1 MRFFR
6 FLKHLKRQY
15 ILGLMF
21 QCLVSLSHYH
31 HTFEQDLHYMG
42 PFISAWGV
50 NPTSPPRGTPW
61 GTVLLALSNER
72 GSGCGRQ

>member
-1 MRFFR
+1 MNNY
-6 FLKHLKRQY
+6 LEE
-15 ILGLMF
+15 I
-21 QCLVSLSHYH
+21 
-31 HTFEQDLHYMG
+31 
-42 PFISAWGV
+42 